1 MRVGEQDLRNFI
13 NWGLKMIVFISI
25 DDTDNLEQG
34 STGQTAN
41 GLRKLVEEKGWGSTA
56 PVTRH
61 QLLVHPDIP
70 YTSHNS
76 AMCFKAE
83 LDPQVWEDLIMAA
96 GQYLEQRSA
105 PGSDPGL
112 CIVRE
117 DWIKN
122 PSELLAFGYRAKR
135 EIITKE
141 EAYQLAQRLRI
152 HLSEHGG
159 SGQGI
164 IGALAGA
171 GLRMSGNDGR
181 FQGRLQLKA
190 AGEIMTVEEI
200 KRSSDID
207 SVETM
212 DAYVLPETEEVV
224 IGPVIKTVLLDHK
237 RKLLVYRNQSDRWQN
252 CSKQQLRQ
260 Y

>member
-1 MRVGEQDLRNFI
+1 
-13 NWGLKMIVFISI
+13 MIVFISI
-25 DDTDNLEQG
+25 DDTDNLYQG

-41 GLRKLVEEKGWGSTA
+41 GLRKLLEEQGWGQTA
-56 PVTRH
+56 AVTRH

-83 LDPQVWEDLIMAA
+83 LIPEVWEDLIMAA
-96 GQYLEQRSA
+96 GRYLERCKA

-117 DWIKN
+117 DWVQY
-122 PSELLAFGYRAKR
+122 PSELLAFGYRAKAH
-135 EIITKE
+135 IITKR
-141 EAYQLAQRLRI
+141 EAYLAAKRSRV

-159 SGQGI
+159 SGEGI

-181 FQGRLQLKA
+181 FQGRLELKD
-190 AGEIMTVEEI
+190 AGEVMTVEEI
-200 KRSSDID
+200 KQLSDIE
-207 SVETM
+207 SVETVEG
-212 DAYVLPETEEVV
+212 YVLPETEEVV
-224 IGPVIKTVLLDHK
+224 MGEVIKTVLLDHK
-237 RKLLVYRNQSDRWQN
+237 RKLLVYRNRSDRWQN
-252 CSKQQLRQ
+252 YSKQQLRQ

>member
-1 MRVGEQDLRNFI
+1 
-13 NWGLKMIVFISI
+13 MIFFISI

-34 STGQTAN
+34 STGHTAN
-41 GLRKLVEEKGWGSTA
+41 GLRKLLEEKGWGHTDA
-56 PVTRH
+56 VTRH

-83 LDPQVWEDLIMAA
+83 LDPEVWEHLIMAA
-96 GQYLEQRSA
+96 GQFLEHNSA
-105 PGSDPGL
+105 SGSDPGL

-117 DWIKN
+117 DWLSD
-122 PSELLAFGYRAKR
+122 PAQLSAFGYRAKI
-135 EIITKE
+135 EIISKE
-141 EAYQLAQRLRI
+141 EAYLTARRLRV

-159 SGQGI
+159 SGDGI

-181 FQGRLQLKA
+181 FQGRLKLKA
-190 AGEIMTVEEI
+190 AGEIMRVEEI
-200 KRSSDID
+200 KQLSDIEL
-207 SVETM
+207 VETL
-212 DAYVLPETEEVV
+212 DGYVLSEAEPVV
-224 IGPVIKTVLLDHK
+224 MGEVIKTVLRDHK
-237 RKLLVYRNQSDRWQN
+237 RKLLVYRNQSDCWQS

-260 Y
+260 F

>member
-1 MRVGEQDLRNFI
+1 
-13 NWGLKMIVFISI
+13 MIVFISI

-41 GLRKLVEEKGWGSTA
+41 GLRKLLEEKGWGHTA

-83 LDPQVWEDLIMAA
+83 LDPEVWEDLIMAA
-96 GQYLEQRSA
+96 GQFLEHNSA

-117 DWIKN
+117 DWI
-122 PSELLAFGYRAKR
+122 SDRAQLCAFGYRAKT
-135 EIITKE
+135 EIISKE
-141 EAYQLAQRLRI
+141 EAYLIAGRLRI

-159 SGQGI
+159 SGDGI

-181 FQGRLQLKA
+181 FQGRLKLKA
-190 AGEIMTVEEI
+190 AGETLIVEEI
-200 KRSSDID
+200 KKLSDIE

-212 DAYVLPETEEVV
+212 DGYVLPEEEVV
-224 IGPVIKTVLLDHK
+224 VIGEVIKTVLLDHK
-237 RKLLVYRNQSDRWQN
+237 RKLLVYRNESHCWQS